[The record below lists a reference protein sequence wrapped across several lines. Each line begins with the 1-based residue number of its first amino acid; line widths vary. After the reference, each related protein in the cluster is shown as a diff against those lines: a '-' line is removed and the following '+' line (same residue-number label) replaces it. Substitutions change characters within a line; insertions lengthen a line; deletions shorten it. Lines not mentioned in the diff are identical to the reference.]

1 MSWSNYWWMSWA
13 LIVVTRVWAVWM
25 RFGLA
30 TLRGEDTFF
39 GFKVTPDFYT
49 SGPGRALTR
58 SYRLG
63 LIGPS
68 VCEAILIGPVIY
80 WGRVGWILA
89 TVMATSFALMLIGR
103 WNVRRIVRA
112 GKQYAIV
119 TSEPA
124 AKVSM
129 QLETR
134 SPKRYRNVLMESLI
148 WIFNAAALLL
158 IADSVRVGAGVV
170 SVSLKTVIEFL
181 LRISGLAKAESSTPG
196 AWLFWPLMLAYIQF
210 GAMLMKYAI
219 LAWPMRM
226 SAEANEEIRAYRED
240 SRRYLV
246 RVCDWTRLVFAMTL
260 VFLIVQARFPQL
272 AQGTSWRTF
281 ADTFYLGMVALILG
295 WYHVNARRLMARAKS
310 LKTTVQ
316 GFACSATAKPDPSRF
331 RLGGLAYFDP
341 DSPSVLIPSRA
352 GWALNF
358 ADRRAYVSLAY
369 LGGLVILALIHLR
382 FGWG

>member
-1 MSWSNYWWMSWA
+1 MSWA
-13 LIVVTRVWAVWM
+13 DYWWISWGLIVLTRVWAISM
-25 RFGLA
+25 RFNVP
-30 TLRGEDTFF
+30 TLRGDDTFF
-39 GFKVTPDFYT
+39 GFKVAPDFYA
-49 SGPGRALTR
+49 SGPGRALMR

-63 LIGPS
+63 LIGPP

-89 TVMATSFALMLIGR
+89 TVMATSFALMLLGR
-103 WNVRRIVRA
+103 WNARRIIRA
-112 GKQYAIV
+112 GKKYAIV
-119 TSEPA
+119 TAQPA
-124 AKVSM
+124 ATVSM

-134 SPKRYRNVLMESLI
+134 SPKRYRSVLMELLI
-148 WIFNAAALLL
+148 WILDAAALLL
-158 IADSVRVGAGVV
+158 IVDSVRVAAGLAT
-170 SVSLKTVIEFL
+170 VSLPNVISFL
-181 LRISGLAKAESSTPG
+181 LRVSGLMKGEASPSG

-260 VFLIVQARFPQL
+260 IFLTVQARFPEL
-272 AQGTSWRTF
+272 TQGPNWHRF
-281 ADTFYLGMVALILG
+281 ADIFYLGMVALILG
-295 WYHVNARRLMARAKS
+295 WYHVNARRLMTRAKS

-316 GFACSATAKPDPSRF
+316 GFACSGAGKPDPSRF

-358 ADRRAYVSLAY
+358 ADRRAYISLAY
-369 LGGLVILALIHLR
+369 LSGLLILAIAHLR
-382 FGWG
+382 FGW